1 MVHDASGVEAA
12 RFGAGTSGAVLLY
25 SSDGTLLFAGGITPA
40 RGHQGDSFGR
50 QRLLALLDGAAADRR
65 DAPVFGCAL
74 QNQNATPISQNDVS
88 MTRGI
93 R

>member
-1 MVHDASGVEAA
+1 V
-12 RFGAGTSGAVLLY
+12 GTSGAVLLY
-25 SSDGTLLFAGGITPA
+25 SSDGKLLFQGGITPA

-50 QRLLALLDGAAADRR
+50 QRILALLDGDAPDRR

-74 QNQNATPISQNDVS
+74 ASDSAVPVPKTEVS